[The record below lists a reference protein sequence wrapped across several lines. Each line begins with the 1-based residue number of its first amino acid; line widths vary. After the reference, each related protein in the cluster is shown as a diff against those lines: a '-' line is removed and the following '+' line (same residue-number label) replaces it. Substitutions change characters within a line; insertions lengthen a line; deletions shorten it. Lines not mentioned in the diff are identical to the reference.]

1 LRKDLTPAATSSKP
15 YSREQIVSAW
25 SIQAVLITKHIT
37 VIKRPCGCKIERVN
51 VTAKIVHAGSQ
62 PSFIL
67 YRREIY
73 RLITSPKPDF
83 EQLCIVLPCLMSFRT
98 MEVATWRAEYIH
110 HLSGDCSVMDAKK
123 KRLMPVPLNS
133 FVANLAES
141 VLDGR
146 SEGYVLRSRSCGGR
160 GRGLDKPLSDVAIWK
175 VWKYHAARLNLF
187 PSPDEYSPIVGRRFF
202 AAEWFYALGLSL
214 ATLSKI
220 MRHNDIPTT
229 SRYVLHLIFYED
241 LKRDYDSFQFKVM
254 EEMTKQ
260 NMENLP
266 YVKE

>member
-1 LRKDLTPAATSSKP
+1 MRKDLTASNSSSRP
-15 YSREQIVSAW
+15 YSYEQIVSAW

-37 VIKRPCGCKIERVN
+37 VIKRPDGCKIERVR
-51 VTAKIVHAGSQ
+51 VQAKITRAGGES
-62 PSFIL
+62 SFVL

-73 RLITSPKPDF
+73 RLISSPKSDF
-83 EQLCIVLPCLMSFRT
+83 DQLCITLPCLMSFRT
-98 MEVATWRAEYIH
+98 METATWRAEYIH
-110 HLSGDCSVMDAKK
+110 FNVGDCSVMDAKK
-123 KRLMPVPLNS
+123 KRLMPVPLNTL
-133 FVANLAES
+133 VARLVES
-141 VLDGR
+141 VLNGR
-146 SEGYVLRSRSCGGR
+146 SEGYVLRSRSSGGR
-160 GRGLDKPLSDVAIWK
+160 GRGLNKPLSDVAIWK
-175 VWKYHAARLNLF
+175 VWKYHASRLNLF

-254 EEMTKQ
+254 DEMTKQ
-260 NMENLP
+260 NMENLR
-266 YVKE
+266 YVEG